1 MSKGKKQAKAL
12 HRFAV
17 LVIVFSEVVK
27 WPKTTRNYE
36 TSGAAFEFVLSDQLK
51 IRLNSNVDCL
61 RFYIKALEGICIMK
75 KSLLTKSSIESTHI
89 ILTKVKSKF
98 NLIPLNLCI

>member
-27 WPKTTRNYE
+27 WPKTTHNYE

-75 KSLLTKSSIESTHI
+75 KSLLNKSSIESTHI
-89 ILTKVKSKF
+89 ILT
-98 NLIPLNLCI
+98 LH